1 MKEIQDKEGVAA
13 AKLNDTFIKHLAR
26 LKEIRKEL
34 LDTNQAYQKG
44 IESISKMGDGVS
56 SLSSVYAEL
65 KDNVAKSAE
74 QQTQISNSMA
84 EQINR
89 GSEISS
95 RNVQSQTI
103 GQDILANYRDQQSL
117 AVELAQLDESQ
128 VIEKAK
134 IIDELGIY
142 NELLNE
148 QLASLDKRTAIGK
161 EFMGINEQLAGTTQ
175 EMVDKAK
182 DLSSLSAEQKKILE
196 DQAAVADTISEKF
209 KALEESVVS
218 ILSRPTALIGG
229 IVAGLGKVISALGQT
244 TREMGGFVGG
254 LTGAVGQVTLLKTVF
269 PQALDS
275 AKGLSSEFGGLSDT
289 SFQTQLNTNL
299 MATNMGISGQE
310 AAALTGNFARLN
322 GGSAEMG
329 QNLAA
334 STKELAKANG
344 LMPSQIMADVAG
356 SAKAFAEYGKQGGMN
371 IGEAAVAAGKLGVN
385 MSTLTGVTDHLL
397 DFQSSITQELELG
410 AMLGRNVNL
419 NKARELAYQGKIGA
433 SVKEALNQMGGID
446 AFNKMDIFQKRKAAA
461 ALGLSTDELQK
472 MSSNMDKLNDDGTMQ
487 LSTFESMTES
497 LTAFATGGMGGLIT
511 KFGVFLGGIGQAGMG
526 LKALGGMFPKM
537 AAGIGRMWTGMQ
549 GMAASIWRGLAGL
562 VMYPINLAKAAA
574 IKVGGMLGIGGGGA
588 AASVATTATDSIA
601 DKAKDSIA
609 DKAKDS
615 LSSAPD
621 VDKSTGDKLKSL
633 AGGLKEMGNT
643 KVLFGALNLIP
654 TGLGFLAIL
663 PGLPGMFGVGAL
675 GTKAGTGLMNLGIGL
690 GFMGNGT
697 VTAGAGNL
705 ALAGLAFTLM
715 TAGLIGMG
723 GVALLGAAAG
733 VGLAGLAG
741 GLVALGN
748 PAVAGFAAI
757 GVAILGGLS
766 LAMMGVGYALG
777 LAAPFVE
784 AVGSVITSV
793 FQGIATVIPVATASI
808 ISLMD
813 SITLEKISGIALLS
827 LAFMGLAGSLYLLG
841 SAGLF
846 ALPALLGIAA
856 ASVGLAVVAE
866 LFGLGSSS
874 SDESSE
880 STALEE
886 GSLSGYESQMIEN
899 MKKLIT
905 ATSAP
910 KDFIIDGQKFGRYI
924 TKNQKRDTTNN
935 YALK

>member
-1 MKEIQDKEGVAA
+1 MADNRLEQLK
-13 AKLNDTFIKHLAR
+13 KLSDQQQRYQKLLEMQEKSGKDYSASLETQSKKI
-26 LKEIRKEL
+26 KEL
-34 LDTNQAYQKG
+34 ANTLKSINSSNSKFLGEQEVGISSIGSSMQSLKDAQNSVLSTTSSLGTLNEAQRESISSILSDTRDLASLNAEDTNQILEKNESLEQQLQVASSLFGVNSQIVDELRAQYETGNQLAKLTEDEQKQLEKQLEAYKG
-44 IESISKMGDGVS
+44 I
-56 SLSSVYAEL
+56 
-65 KDNVAKSAE
+65 KD
-74 QQTQISNSMA
+74 
-84 EQINR
+84 
-89 GSEISS
+89 
-95 RNVQSQTI
+95 
-103 GQDILANYRDQQSL
+103 
-117 AVELAQLDESQ
+117 
-128 VIEKAK
+128 
-134 IIDELGIY
+134 
-142 NELLNE
+142 
-148 QLASLDKRTAIGK
+148 AIGGVLDTASALLK
-161 EFMGINEQLAGTTQ
+161 TT
-175 EMVDKAK
+175 
-182 DLSSLSAEQKKILE
+182 
-196 DQAAVADTISEKF
+196 
-209 KALEESVVS
+209 
-218 ILSRPTALIGG
+218 GG
-229 IVAGLGKVISALGQT
+229 IVGGLVIGMGYVTEALGKT
-244 TREMGGFVGG
+244 TREMGGFLGG
-254 LTGAVGQVTLLKTVF
+254 LTGATSQVTLLGTIF

-356 SAKAFAEYGKQGGMN
+356 SAKAFAEYGKQGGQN

-461 ALGLSTDELQK
+461 ALGLSTEELQK
-472 MSSNMDKLNDDGTMQ
+472 MSSNMDRLNDDGTMQ
-487 LSTFESMTES
+487 LSTFESMSES
-497 LTAFATGGMGGLIT
+497 LTAFATGPLGSTLKGL
-511 KFGVFLGGIGQAGMG
+511 GSGIIAAGQMNMG
-526 LKALGGMFPKM
+526 LKSFG
-537 AAGIGRMWTGMQ
+537 T
-549 GMAASIWRGLAGL
+549 SIWGMVKGLAMGLKSL
-562 VMYPINLAKAAA
+562 VMYPIHLAKAAA
-574 IKVGGMLGIGGGGA
+574 IKVGGMLGIGGGA
-588 AASVATTATDSIA
+588 AASVATKATDSIA
-601 DKAKDSIA
+601 DTAKDSIA
-609 DKAKDS
+609 DKAQDS

-633 AGGLKEMGNT
+633 AGGLKEMGNA

-715 TAGLIGMG
+715 TAGILGLGAIALLG
-723 GVALLGAAAG
+723 GVAAAG
-733 VGLAGLAG
+733 LTALAG

-827 LAFMGLAGSLYLLG
+827 LAFMGLAASLYLVG

-856 ASVGLAVVAE
+856 ASVGIAVVAE
-866 LFGLGSSS
+866 LFGLGSS

-886 GSLSGYESQMIEN
+886 GSLSEYQSQMLEN
-899 MKKLIT
+899 MKTLIA

>member
-1 MKEIQDKEGVAA
+1 MALSEAEINKLRREGNKIKSEALKILDDEVKRSGKLAEEVKKNNAAYKEKIKLLREVNQQIQESRNTNRDQIDALMKQEQALKGLTGIQASFVDSERKRLKYSQKGLDMYPTTE
-13 AKLNDTFIKHLAR
+13 AKLS
-26 LKEIRKEL
+26 
-34 LDTNQAYQKG
+34 
-44 IESISKMGDGVS
+44 SI
-56 SLSSVYAEL
+56 
-65 KDNVAKSAE
+65 
-74 QQTQISNSMA
+74 
-84 EQINR
+84 
-89 GSEISS
+89 
-95 RNVQSQTI
+95 
-103 GQDILANYRDQQSL
+103 
-117 AVELAQLDESQ
+117 
-128 VIEKAK
+128 
-134 IIDELGIY
+134 
-142 NELLNE
+142 
-148 QLASLDKRTAIGK
+148 ASL
-161 EFMGINEQLAGTTQ
+161 NQ
-175 EMVDKAK
+175 
-182 DLSSLSAEQKKILE
+182 DLLGLSAEDEISRAEIIRQIESQMASMKNLGKDASALLAIEKDKFETAKGISSLTEGEQEQLEAQLSAYRGIKKSIGGVL
-196 DQAAVADTISEKF
+196 DTAS
-209 KALEESVVS
+209 ALSKT
-218 ILSRPTALIGG
+218 LGG
-229 IVAGLGKVISALGQT
+229 IVGSLIVGMGYVTEALGKT

-254 LTGAVGQVTLLKTVF
+254 LTGATTQVTILGTIF

-275 AKGLSSEFGGLSDT
+275 AKGLSSEFGGLNDL

-322 GGSAEMG
+322 GGSIQTA
-329 QNLAA
+329 QNLAE
-334 STKELAKANG
+334 STKQLAKANG
-344 LMPSQIMADVAG
+344 LMPSQVMADVAG
-356 SAKAFAEYGKQGGMN
+356 SAQAFAEYGIQGGIN

-385 MSTLTGVTDHLL
+385 MSTLTGVTDNLL
-397 DFQSSITQELELG
+397 DFESSITKELELG
-410 AMLGRNVNL
+410 AMLGKNINL
-419 NKARELAYQGKIGA
+419 NKARQLAYEGQIGA
-433 SVKEALNQMGGID
+433 SVKEALNQMGGIE
-446 AFNKMDIFQKRKAAA
+446 AFNRMDIFQKRQAAA
-461 ALGLSTDELQK
+461 ALGLSTDQLQK
-472 MSSNMDKLNDDGTMQ
+472 MAGNMDKLNDDGTMQ
-487 LSTFESMTES
+487 LSTFDSMSES
-497 LTAFATGGMGGLIT
+497 LTAFATGPMGSTLKGLGSAVIAT
-511 KFGVFLGGIGQAGMG
+511 GQMNMG
-526 LKALGGMFPKM
+526 LNSFGTSIGGMVK
-537 AAGIGRMWTGMQ
+537 GLG
-549 GMAASIWRGLAGL
+549 RGLKHL
-562 VMYPINLAKAAA
+562 VMYPIHLAKAAA
-574 IKVGGMLGIGGGGA
+574 IKVGGMMGIGDGVVGSYGTKA
-588 AASVATTATDSIA
+588 ADSLA

-609 DKAKDS
+609 DKAQDS
-615 LSSAPD
+615 ISAPD

-633 AGGLKEMGNT
+633 AGGLKEMGNA

-654 TGLGFLAIL
+654 TGLGFLAVL

-715 TAGLIGMG
+715 TAGILGLGAI
-723 GVALLGAAAG
+723 ALLGAPAAAG
-733 VGLAGLAG
+733 LTALAG

-827 LAFMGLAGSLYLLG
+827 LAFMGLAASLYLVG